1 MTNAQWPMTKAKVG
15 VLLMNKAAHTR
26 LPIRWAIRL
35 KRCPASRENCA
46 AEMGRFNGSQIGS
59 PSNMSLKCYALGKFE
74 VDWEGVNGEYHLG
87 YQHSNRISA
96 APTLSDL
103 PNYCS
108 KLDTAIFLVGIQIPK
123 TSDPY
128 LTQHQLQ
135 SLHGPLPS
143 RKAYGLVKLNRV
155 SPESVWCV
163 LGFCAQPLSPTISD
177 KLHKPISTH
186 CCWWTSRERIETAQW
201 TAYSWTGCCRRGI
214 WIGPI
219 YLFVNNICTSTVY
232 IIDVLDLN
240 GTMSEKVRVDCW
252 FQALQGKMSCGF
264 WWFLGEVAFPLE
276 FRLKWTYNIIYPLVN

>member
-1 MTNAQWPMTKAKVG
+1 MGFQQPRRFQTYQIIVPSWI
-15 VLLMNKAAHTR
+15 
-26 LPIRWAIRL
+26 LPFFFWE
-35 KRCPASRENCA
+35 S
-46 AEMGRFNGSQIGS
+46 
-59 PSNMSLKCYALGKFE
+59 KF
-74 VDWEGVNGEYHLG
+74 
-87 YQHSNRISA
+87 QRNRI
-96 APTLSDL
+96 
-103 PNYCS
+103 
-108 KLDTAIFLVGIQIPK
+108 K

-143 RKAYGLVKLNRV
+143 RKAYGLVKLNGV

-163 LGFCAQPLSPTISD
+163 VGFCAQPLSPTISD

-201 TAYSWTGCCRRGI
+201 TAYSWTGCCRHGI

-264 WWFLGEVAFPLE
+264 WVKLRFHWNLGLSVHIISYNYVANLRIVTNNNE
-276 FRLKWTYNIIYPLVN
+276 TWSTESSFRTLV